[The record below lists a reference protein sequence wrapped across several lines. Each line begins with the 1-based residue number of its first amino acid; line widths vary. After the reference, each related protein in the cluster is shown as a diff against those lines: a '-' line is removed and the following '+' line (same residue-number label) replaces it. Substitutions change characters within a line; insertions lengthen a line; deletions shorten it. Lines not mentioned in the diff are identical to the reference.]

1 MQVFLLLHRQLSFLL
16 LLLVLPLLLL
26 LQLQCSGISND
37 SNQSPCDLGKRC
49 RLKVGTHIVPAVI
62 VFGDSVVDTGNNN
75 NLATV
80 FKVNY
85 PPYGKDF
92 YGGQPTG
99 RFSNGKV
106 PPDLIVEEL
115 GIKEVLPPY
124 LGPSLPIEDLRT
136 GVNFASGGGGYDPLT
151 SQLASVISLPGQI
164 ELFKEYL
171 EKVKSMAGEE
181 AVNDILSKGLFV
193 VVTGSNDVTNT
204 YFNNPLRRYHFDF
217 ESYSRLLVDSASS
230 FLQDLY
236 NLGVRRIG
244 VFSLPPI
251 GCLPSQRTLVGG
263 IQRECVKNYNELAEL
278 FNTKLSMEINSLSQR
293 LPFAKMVYVD
303 AYYLPLDMIQ
313 NPAKYEERAATSK
326 LQASGPISGIK
337 NLASLN
343 TENELRSLL
352 TAIRNQESSIVKYRE
367 RRINNGGLAGDEE
380 RLENVLIVNGSVDE
394 SWLLRVPV
402 EETECE
408 LKLDPP
414 VIRLRQYFFDH
425 RRPTMEMLGCCRLHQ
440 SVVEAHQKTMCF
452 TFRLNCTNGRI
463 DGFQGPMMTILAEV
477 QQPSV
482 VGKKQNYWRR
492 REEIDGR

>member
-1 MQVFLLLHRQLSFLL
+1 MQVFLLLHRQLSLL
-16 LLLVLPLLLL
+16 LLLPLLLL
-26 LQLQCSGISND
+26 LQLQCSGMSND

-49 RLKVGTHIVPAVI
+49 RLNEGTHVVPAVI

-124 LGPSLPIEDLRT
+124 LGPRLPIEDLRT

-181 AVNDILSKGLFV
+181 AINDILSKGLFV
-193 VVTGSNDVTNT
+193 VATGSNDVTNT

-278 FNTKLSMEINSLSQR
+278 FNTMLSMEINSLSQR

-313 NPAKYEERAATSK
+313 NPAKYGLIRQIQIIHTNFECTDIHVMKILDFCSFFKEKGTIEVAFLCKYTCTNVSEYVFWDSFHFTEDAYRIIVRDF
-326 LQASGPISGIK
+326 LNK
-337 NLASLN
+337 NLKN
-343 TENELRSLL
+343 
-352 TAIRNQESSIVKYRE
+352 
-367 RRINNGGLAGDEE
+367 
-380 RLENVLIVNGSVDE
+380 LI
-394 SWLLRVPV
+394 
-402 EETECE
+402 
-408 LKLDPP
+408 
-414 VIRLRQYFFDH
+414 
-425 RRPTMEMLGCCRLHQ
+425 M
-440 SVVEAHQKTMCF
+440 
-452 TFRLNCTNGRI
+452 
-463 DGFQGPMMTILAEV
+463 
-477 QQPSV
+477 
-482 VGKKQNYWRR
+482 
-492 REEIDGR
+492 